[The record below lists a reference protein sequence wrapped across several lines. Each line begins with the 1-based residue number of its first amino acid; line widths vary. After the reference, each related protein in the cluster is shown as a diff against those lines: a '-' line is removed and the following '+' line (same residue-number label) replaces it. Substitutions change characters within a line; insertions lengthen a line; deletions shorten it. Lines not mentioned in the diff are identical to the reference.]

1 MYHEITLIGR
11 LGRDPEMRYT
21 PNGTPVTTLSVATD
35 RRWTGSD
42 GQQRK
47 EVVWWRVT
55 AWRRQ
60 AETCNEYLSKGDQVF
75 VKGRVGGDRLPQSDG
90 SEQIVPHTWTGQD
103 GQPRASYEVT
113 ARFVRFLGQA
123 VGQPV
128 ADIPGGMPEEPAE
141 DDAEEEIPF

>member
-21 PNGTPVTTLSVATD
+21 PSGVPVTTLSVATD
-35 RRWTGSD
+35 RRWTGND

-55 AWRRQ
+55 AWRQQ

-75 VKGRVGGDRLPQSDG
+75 VKGRIGGDRITQSDG
-90 SEQIVPHTWTGQD
+90 SDQIVPHTWTGQD
-103 GQPRASYEVT
+103 GQTRARYEVT
-113 ARFVRFLGQA
+113 ARFVRFLGSPGGGRA
-123 VGQPV
+123 
-128 ADIPGGMPEEPAE
+128 ADIPGEVPEASSE
-141 DDAEEEIPF
+141 DEEEIPF

>member
-21 PNGTPVTTLSVATD
+21 PNGTPVTSFSIATD

-47 EVVWWRVT
+47 EVVWWRIT

-75 VKGRVGGDRLPQSDG
+75 IKGRIGGDRITQSDG
-90 SEQIVPHTWTGQD
+90 AEQIVPHTWTGQD
-103 GQPRASYEVT
+103 GQTRASYEVT
-113 ARFVRFLGQA
+113 ARFVKFLGSP
-123 VGQPV
+123 GGRPV
-128 ADIPGGMPEEPAE
+128 ADIPGGAPSEPPEEEEE
-141 DDAEEEIPF
+141 DEIPF